1 MINLKRNFRFSLM
14 LAALLLGGSALPIA
28 SWAVS
33 LADAKTQGMV
43 GEQPDGYLGIVK
55 DSADAQAL
63 VKDINAKRRAA
74 YEAIAEKHGQKLED
88 IEAAAA
94 ENAINKT
101 APGNWIKYPDGTWH
115 KK

>member
-1 MINLKRNFRFSLM
+1 MNNHKRTFRNAFV
-14 LAALLLGGSALPIA
+14 LATLLFAGLALPF
-28 SWAVS
+28 SSHAVS
-33 LADAKTQGMV
+33 LADAKSQGLV

-55 DSADAQAL
+55 DGAEVQAL
-63 VKDINAKRRAA
+63 VKDVNDKRHAA
-74 YEAIAEKHGQKLED
+74 YEAIAAKHGQKLED

-94 ENAINKT
+94 ENAMNKT